1 MLKYCVKKVLKDCV
15 KYCVKNTK
23 NRQIIGS
30 KIKLPTK
37 YPLNLFITSL
47 SQFPIAACCNLES

>member
-15 KYCVKNTK
+15 KYCVKDTK

-30 KIKLPTK
+30 EIKLPAK

-47 SQFPIAACCNLES
+47 SQFPICCVL